1 MSDQDLIAI
10 PSQTVGPFFHF
21 GLAETPTLGRLAGPG
36 ARGHRIWLS
45 MRVVDGDGAAV
56 PDAMIEIWQADGDGV
71 IPPPPEPG
79 TTPVQPAFTG
89 FGRLSTDADGLC
101 TFETVRPGYV
111 RASAAGAGTQAPHIN
126 VCLFARGLLRQIHTR
141 VYFPDDPGLGSD
153 PVLSLVPED
162 RRQTLL
168 ATASSDDPDLW
179 RFDIRLQGDEETVFF
194 DV

>member
-1 MSDQDLIAI
+1 MSEPDLVAI

-21 GLAETPTLGRLAGPG
+21 GLLETPTLGCLAGPG

-45 MRVVDGDGAAV
+45 MRVVDGEGAPV

-71 IPPPPEPG
+71 VPPLPAPG
-79 TTPVQPAFTG
+79 ATAVQPAFTG
-89 FGRLSTDADGLC
+89 FGRLATDADGTC

-111 RASAAGAGTQAPHIN
+111 QESMPGAETQAPHIN

-141 VYFPDDPGLGSD
+141 VYFPDEPGLGSD
-153 PVLSLVPED
+153 PVLTLVPAD
-162 RRQTLL
+162 RRHTLL
-168 ATASSDDPDLW
+168 ATASADDPDLW
-179 RFDIRLQGDEETVFF
+179 RFDIRLQGEEETVFF